1 MNNSIITIFLLFV
14 LCSAVKAD
22 LLPDGKKKISYSFE
36 VTNLDSFPGYTFV
49 AFPIN
54 SYNGIPMIYGGVLNS
69 GKNTELSCRV
79 GAPVIYAIRN
89 EDFDSGK
96 FDSLNLISDNNTRS
110 IQLNEFMKKGK
121 FIPSLKVTCSSF
133 ADRDAKYY
141 YVQELFRIESIE
153 SDTMIIRSTR
163 TLYKDSQK
171 NIIDAK
177 DSKSGINDDIV
188 SPSEKYSSYLLIIIP
203 VLALIAIVSI
213 VLIRKMKK

>member
-1 MNNSIITIFLLFV
+1 MNNLIITILLLFV
-14 LCSAVKAD
+14 FGSAVKAD

-36 VTNLDSFPGYTFV
+36 LTNIDSFPGYTFV

-54 SYNGIPMIYGGVLNS
+54 NSNGIPMIYAGVLNS
-69 GKNTELSCRV
+69 GKNMDLSCKF
-79 GAPVIYAIRN
+79 GAPVIYAIKN
-89 EDFDSGK
+89 EDFDGIK
-96 FDSLNLISDNNTRS
+96 FDSLNQISDNNTRS
-110 IQLNEFMKKGK
+110 AQLNEFMKKSK

-141 YVQELFRIESIE
+141 YVQELFRVDSIE
-153 SDTMIIRSTR
+153 SDTMIIRSTK
-163 TLYKDSQK
+163 TLYKDTQK

-177 DSKSGINDDIV
+177 DSKSGVKDDIV
-188 SPSEKYSSYLLIIIP
+188 SPSEKYSSYLLILIP

>member
-1 MNNSIITIFLLFV
+1 MNRLKLIFILLIILSSLIR
-14 LCSAVKAD
+14 AD

-54 SYNGIPMIYGGVLNS
+54 NSNGIPMIFASVLNS
-69 GKNTELSCRV
+69 GKNMDLSCKF
-79 GAPVIYAIRN
+79 GAPVIYAVKN
-89 EDFDSGK
+89 EDFDISK
-96 FDSLNLISDNNTRS
+96 FDSLNQNSDNNIRS
-110 IQLNEFMKKGK
+110 SQLNEYMNKGK
-121 FIPSLKVTCSSF
+121 FIPSLKIICSSF

-153 SDTMIIRSTR
+153 TDTMIIRSTK
-163 TLYKDSQK
+163 TLYKDTQK

-177 DSKSGINDDIV
+177 DSKSGVKDDIV
-188 SPSEKYSSYLLIIIP
+188 SPSEKYSSYLLILIP